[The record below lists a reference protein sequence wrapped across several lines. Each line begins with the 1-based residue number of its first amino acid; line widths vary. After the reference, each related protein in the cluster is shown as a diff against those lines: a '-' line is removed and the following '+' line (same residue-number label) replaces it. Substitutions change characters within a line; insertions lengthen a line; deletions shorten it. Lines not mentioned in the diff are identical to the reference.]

1 MKYYKVLLIIYILS
15 PSMILAHVGLDYPD
29 GGETFE
35 TGSTITIQ
43 WHAEIDHGPSNWDL
57 YFSPDGGSTISEIA
71 LDLSKTQLSYD
82 WVVPEISTDQGRI
95 IVVQDNDIGAD
106 YQDMS
111 GNFTINETTTGITDK
126 NNQPKDFIIYPAYPN
141 PFNNSTI
148 ISFKLPEK
156 SQVKINVFNIVGEE
170 VKTLVNSE
178 MQPGLHKIRWN
189 ADEVPSGVYFY
200 AIETKN
206 FVETRKLILLK

>member
-1 MKYYKVLLIIYILS
+1 MRLYKILLIICLFSSTIF
-15 PSMILAHVGLDYPD
+15 PHVHLIYPL
-29 GGETFE
+29 GGETFNAGDTVNIE
-35 TGSTITIQ
+35 
-43 WHAEIDHGPSNWDL
+43 WEVVIDHGPSNWDL
-57 YFSPDGGSTISEIA
+57 YLSLDDGSTVSEIA
-71 LDLSKTQLSYD
+71 LNLPKEQLSYS
-82 WVVPEISTDQGRI
+82 WVVPDNPTNLGQ
-95 IVVQDNDIGAD
+95 IVIYQDNNNAVD

-111 GNFTINETTTGITDK
+111 GYFTINATTTGITDK
-126 NNQPKDFIIYPAYPN
+126 IDLPKDFIIYPAYPN

-170 VKTLVNSE
+170 VKILVNSE

>member
-1 MKYYKVLLIIYILS
+1 MRLNKILIICFLLYSSTIFGHVFLS
-15 PSMILAHVGLDYPD
+15 YPH
-29 GGETFE
+29 GGETFNVGDTVNIE
-35 TGSTITIQ
+35 WVI
-43 WHAEIDHGPSNWDL
+43 EIDHGPNNWDL
-57 YFSPDGGSTISEIA
+57 YFSPDGGSNVSEIA
-71 LDLSKTQLSYD
+71 FNLPKEQLNYM
-82 WVVPEISTDQGRI
+82 WIVPDNPTNQGI
-95 IVVQDNDIGAD
+95 IIIVQDNSASVD
-106 YQDMS
+106 YQDMCS
-111 GNFTINETTTGITDK
+111 PFTINETTTGITDK